1 MHKIPV
7 VFHHIGSQSFLNPCP
22 NKLIMAIAK
31 RAIPN
36 TSQAKLGTRFYL
48 VFGNQHLAV
57 TDILCLHLIIVQYGH
72 FGKTRLKD
80 SEYLLRKCSQKYD
93 HVFGQTQEKKTNAAL
108 EEKDALIAELNMKVL
123 EVEAQ
128 MHSRIL
134 TLERQKA
141 VSTAKVQIK
150 LLPLVALP
158 PCTKS
163 LHVECSLNE
172 APRALIQTLLYVQLE
187 CQSCAYKCRKKNYP
201 QKY

>member
-1 MHKIPV
+1 M
-7 VFHHIGSQSFLNPCP
+7 
-22 NKLIMAIAK
+22 
-31 RAIPN
+31 
-36 TSQAKLGTRFYL
+36 
-48 VFGNQHLAV
+48 

-93 HVFGQTQEKKTNAAL
+93 HVCGQTQEKKTNAAL